1 MCIII
6 LKIIVAIA
14 LSYITFNHLL
24 MSPRDKAIRRAKKE
38 GKSWNEIYN
47 EFYRY

>member
-1 MCIII
+1 MMI
-6 LKIIVAIA
+6 LKIITAIV
-14 LSYITFNHLL
+14 LSYIIVEHLL
-24 MSPRDKAIRRAKKE
+24 TSSRDKAIQRAKKE

>member
-1 MCIII
+1 MII
-6 LKIIVAIA
+6 LKIITAIT
-14 LSYITFNHLL
+14 LSYIIVEHLL
-24 MSPRDKAIRRAKKE
+24 MSSRDKAIQRAKKE